1 MFTVTT
7 LSRSIVYLSL
17 ALFVFQRWVTSLS
30 TAPQTL
36 ADKELLKT
44 NIPSRLMET
53 GDAEQSEESDDIYGK
68 LDDLSDEFES
78 YVTPRNDNGHDY
90 VNNWDTLADGDIS
103 YRDTVGASNIAPAG
117 VDGAELGTRAELFC
131 EPPSGFPV
139 PSVNWYK
146 NNVPIVEVNEH
157 GPTITPAGTLTFR
170 QVTLQDMANYTCVAE
185 NIAGK
190 RTSDSAVLIVY
201 VNGGWS
207 SWSPWRECKCL
218 GKPFQGRKRTRS
230 CTNPIPINGGS
241 ECIGPQ
247 IQKSPDCLTCPDE
260 TQIVSA
266 EGYDMPAMKRTGRWS
281 AWSEWSSCSSEC
293 IQIRR
298 RKCIASTATVIIDDD
313 DASLGINVGSLSS
326 SNGLAASGGGGI
338 ISSSAGNS
346 NVGNGGGGVNGKA
359 QCSGKDIQTAEC
371 RGEHC
376 QIGKDGELSYCLWS
390 IRS

>member
-30 TAPQTL
+30 TAPQAL
-36 ADKELLKT
+36 PDKELLKT

-53 GDAEQSEESDDIYGK
+53 GDVEQSEESDDIYGK
-68 LDDLSDEFES
+68 LDDLSDELEG
-78 YVTPRNDNGHDY
+78 YVTPRNDNGQDY

-103 YRDTVGASNIAPAG
+103 YRDTVGAAAHALQLHFKCSGSSQPPPSTHDKHVDPHTG
-117 VDGAELGTRAELFC
+117 VHLEEVTATIHRDLVDEYFELGTRAELFC

-247 IQKSPDCLTCPDE
+247 IQKSPDCLSCPDE

-266 EGYDMPAMKRTGRWS
+266 EGYDMPAMKRNS
-281 AWSEWSSCSSEC
+281 
-293 IQIRR
+293 
-298 RKCIASTATVIIDDD
+298 
-313 DASLGINVGSLSS
+313 GSILLRHDLNS
-326 SNGLAASGGGGI
+326 
-338 ISSSAGNS
+338 IS
-346 NVGNGGGGVNGKA
+346 
-359 QCSGKDIQTAEC
+359 D
-371 RGEHC
+371 
-376 QIGKDGELSYCLWS
+376 ELRFC
-390 IRS
+390 